1 MIISSPS
8 FVKRTRTFTSC
19 FKINETSASRTIF
32 FRMIWAKYPQGMASS
47 LIDETK
53 EDMDSPEIREI
64 INEIPHLSK
73 LMGEGARN
81 DSREKI
87 EAERAFAEKYGT
99 KYGTLDEFIAI
110 HGSPSSS
117 QPQSTLDPCTYYD
130 PSEKKQYFDPSSRR
144 QYVPRIVPSSK
155 KTTNEFNI
163 FDFLYKNLEN
173 NEEIVMNFLEYE
185 PSENEDVISN
195 SFLDICIQEM
205 GKLGFVLNN
214 SKELGYR
221 IIEVQTQ
228 KSVSY

>member
-1 MIISSPS
+1 M
-8 FVKRTRTFTSC
+8 
-19 FKINETSASRTIF
+19 E
-32 FRMIWAKYPQGMASS
+32 
-47 LIDETK
+47 
-53 EDMDSPEIREI
+53 SPEIREI
-64 INEIPHLSK
+64 MNEIPHLSK
-73 LMGEGARN
+73 LLGEGARN

-99 KYGTLDEFIAI
+99 KYGTLDDFIAT
-110 HGSPSSS
+110 HGSSSS
-117 QPQSTLDPCTYYD
+117 THSALDPCTYYD

-155 KTTNEFNI
+155 KATNEFNI
-163 FDFLYKNLEN
+163 FDFLSKNLEN

-214 SKELGYR
+214 SKDLGYR